1 MEIQEH
7 EYFYLVRWDF
17 KIVLHFQLE
26 FFFNKRVNIYL
37 ELVIIFQNLF
47 LLTD

>member
-17 KIVLHFQLE
+17 KILLHFQLE
-26 FFFNKRVNIYL
+26 NFYYISEAVFAYRL
-37 ELVIIFQNLF
+37 DELVKQ
-47 LLTD
+47 